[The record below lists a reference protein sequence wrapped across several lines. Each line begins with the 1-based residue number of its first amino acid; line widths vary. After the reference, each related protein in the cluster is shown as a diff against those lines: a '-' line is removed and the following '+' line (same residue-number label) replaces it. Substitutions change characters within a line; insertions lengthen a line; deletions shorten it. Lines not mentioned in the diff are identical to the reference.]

1 MLRAQQEM
9 QRGMLEMI
17 ARISQPPAGSMVD
30 NRGIGKPSSF
40 RGEEGKYHEWKTKL
54 VAYLKV
60 TNPRAP
66 DWLRWATTQTEA
78 VSEDDLEIMFQNTDA
93 YAELGDMK
101 LFSFHEAPRDLGL
114 DHRGRRISHRGQC
127 SWLQWVGIIP
137 SLDKTV

>member
-1 MLRAQQEM
+1 MATAEDFAAMLRAQQEM

-17 ARISQPPAGSMVD
+17 ARISQPQGSMVD

-40 RGEEGKYHEWKTKL
+40 RGEEGKHHEWKTKL

-66 DWLRWATTQTEA
+66 DWFRRATTQTEA
-78 VSEDDLEIMFQNTDA
+78 VSDDDLEIMFQNTHA

-101 LFSFHEAPRDLGL
+101 QFSTKLHAILVSITEGDAFRIVDSARDCNGL
-114 DHRGRRISHRGQC
+114 ES
-127 SWLQWVGIIP
+127 
-137 SLDKTV
+137 